1 MDAMQI
7 TMRVDYS
14 DAIDRFWKLK
24 AAAEQANEAVV
35 LRLGQGVTT
44 AELIEALEEVVGLFD
59 VLVEAWQAA
68 TEQALTEM
76 DYLPEPWLDCFVA
89 LCRERAAHRE
99 QIELTK
105 IGQAV
110 ELEIAAGT

>member
-1 MDAMQI
+1 MDATQI
-7 TMRVDYS
+7 SMRVEYS

-35 LRLGQGVTT
+35 LRLEQGFTT

-59 VLVEAWQAA
+59 VLVEAWQSA
-68 TEQALTEM
+68 TEQALTEVKS
-76 DYLPEPWLDCFVA
+76 LPESWLDCFVA

-110 ELEIAAGT
+110 DLEIAAGA